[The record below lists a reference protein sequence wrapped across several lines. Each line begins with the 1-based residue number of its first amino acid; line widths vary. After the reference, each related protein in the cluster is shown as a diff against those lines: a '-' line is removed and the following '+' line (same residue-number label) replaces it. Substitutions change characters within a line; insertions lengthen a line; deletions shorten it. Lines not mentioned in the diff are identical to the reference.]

1 MTVALQA
8 LPQFFDNSGNPLSG
22 GKVYTYAAGTLTP
35 LSTYTDRGGLTAN
48 PNPVVLDSA
57 GRADIWLSTNIAYKL
72 IVQDSVGNVMDSVDQ
87 FYAGADPSQL
97 TTAGIVPS
105 TGGTYTGL
113 VDFTGGATFS
123 GTAAQDLATLDSL
136 GISAVQNANL
146 WINSD
151 FAVNQ
156 LGATGAADGSYGFD
170 QSVAL
175 CETGTVTLSQ
185 LAQPEDGMGY
195 AQRMTQPDAGP
206 KRIGFLQIAEA
217 KDCIS
222 YRGKN
227 LSMTVR
233 VRSSAATT
241 VRVALVAWTGTL
253 DAPTRDVVNNWASTT
268 YTAGNFF
275 VANTSTI
282 AVAATALSAAT
293 FTDITVTSASPG
305 GVVAPSTMNNLYMV
319 VWTDAQVAQNVT
331 LDASCIRVGQGTGKQ
346 IWTPPNAAQEL
357 AKCRRY
363 LPVFLSSTA
372 GRPLATGQG
381 TSTTTALVYFIWD
394 TPPRVIPSGVVSQGA
409 TYLLTPAGAATG
421 NLTNF
426 VLTTISERMG
436 ICTATIGG
444 ALLAAGA
451 ATSWNTNAA
460 NAGAYF
466 TGAQL

>member
-1 MTVALQA
+1 
-8 LPQFFDNSGNPLSG
+8 
-22 GKVYTYAAGTLTP
+22 
-35 LSTYTDRGGLTAN
+35 
-48 PNPVVLDSA
+48 
-57 GRADIWLSTNIAYKL
+57 
-72 IVQDSVGNVMDSVDQ
+72 VMDSVDQ

-282 AVAATALSAAT
+282 AVAATALGAAT
-293 FTDITVTSASPG
+293 FTDITVTSASAG
-305 GVVAPSTMNNLYMV
+305 GVVAPSTMNNLYLV

-346 IWTPPNAAQEL
+346 IWTPPSAAQEL
-357 AKCRRY
+357 AKCKRY
-363 LPVFLSSTA
+363 LPVFSAAAIGQAVAA
-372 GRPLATGQG
+372 GQCNSG
-381 TSTTTALVYFIWD
+381 TTALISFPFDVETRIAP
-394 TPPRVIPSGVVSQGA
+394 TGSVA
-409 TYLLTPAGAATG
+409 TAAAYLTTAAGAATG

-426 VLTTISERMG
+426 VYSSGSVRMG
-436 ICTATIGG
+436 LCTATV
-444 ALLAAGA
+444 AAGLVA
-451 ATSWNTNAA
+451 GNATILSGNAA
-460 NAGAYF
+460 PARFYF